1 MLESGSVLQV
11 RNPTV
16 TMEISEIQRVRG
28 TLDLVPAQAAR
39 LDALQVRLRHHFE
52 RFGYRPISTPV
63 IENLDLFLRKSGE
76 EIAARMYTFTHWN
89 RRLCLRP
96 EFTASVMRA
105 YVNHLQ
111 DQPLPVRVHYAGPT
125 FRYEKPQ
132 RGRYRQFTEVGLEC
146 VGGPA
151 PEGDA
156 ETLAIACGAL
166 RGIGLTDYRIVVG
179 HLGAVLELLAQLGL
193 EEHAQSVI
201 LGHME
206 MLIHRSDERG
216 AIRERMLDLLG
227 APSPSE
233 GESSVPT
240 SLIEELGPG
249 DATRMTIDLLER
261 ASFGL
266 EGGSRSPEEIVNR
279 LLQKGERRKLIGQ
292 VDRAME
298 CVLALHRVAGPLATA
313 LPATRAIFNDHGLDA
328 TPLEEVQRAL
338 DVYAAYGYDTHNV
351 VVDLSLARGLRYYT
365 GLVFEMYHDG
375 PGGPIQLCGGGR
387 YDGLVR
393 ALGGRDSVPA
403 CGFSFGLERVDLAL
417 ETQRSGSETRIAPD
431 VLVAPLDRT
440 ETVAA
445 IGVAQSLRDV
455 GYDVE
460 LDVRYRGARGNLRHA
475 DRTGI
480 RYVIM
485 MGERERADGVLL
497 VRDMELREERTVSQR
512 DLLGALGAVEQPVA

>member
-1 MLESGSVLQV
+1 
-11 RNPTV
+11 
-16 TMEISEIQRVRG
+16 MEISEIQRVRG
-28 TLDLVPAQAAR
+28 TLDLLPDRAAR
-39 LDALQVRLRHHFE
+39 LDSLQSQLLQHFE
-52 RFGYRPISTPV
+52 SYGYRPISTPV
-63 IENLDLFLRKSGE
+63 LENLDLFLRKSGE

-111 DQPLPVRVHYAGPT
+111 DQPLPTRLYYAGPT

-151 PEGDA
+151 PDADA
-156 ETLAIACGAL
+156 EVLAIACGAL
-166 RGIGLTDYRIVVG
+166 ERIGLTGHRIVVG
-179 HLGAVLELLAQLGL
+179 HLGAVLESLQQLGL

-206 MLIHRSDERG
+206 MLIHRSADRG

-227 APSPSE
+227 APSGEPDGASPS
-233 GESSVPT
+233 T
-240 SLIEELGPG
+240 LLDELGPG

-266 EGGSRSPEEIVNR
+266 EGSTRTPEEIVQR
-279 LLQKGERRKLIGQ
+279 LLRKGERRKLIDQ

-298 CVLALHRVAGPLATA
+298 CVLALHRAAGPLESA
-313 LPATRAIFNDHGLDA
+313 LPATRAIFKEHGLHS
-328 TPLEEVQRAL
+328 TPLDEVERVL
-338 DVYAAYGYDTHNV
+338 DVFDAYGYSGHNI

-375 PGGPIQLCGGGR
+375 PRGPVQLCGGGR

-393 ALGGRDSVPA
+393 ALGGRGQVPA
-403 CGFSFGLERVDLAL
+403 CGFSFGLERVELAL
-417 ETQRSGSETRIAPD
+417 EQERGAPSSANVETI
-431 VLVAPLDRT
+431 LVAPVEQDDT
-440 ETVAA
+440 PEA
-445 IGVAQSLRDV
+445 IRISQTLREE
-455 GYDVE
+455 GYRVE
-460 LDVRYRGARGNLRHA
+460 LDLRYRGVRGNLRHA
-475 DRTGI
+475 DRAGVRHLVLI
-480 RYVIM
+480 
-485 MGERERADGVLL
+485 GARERADAMVLL
-497 VRDMELREERTVSQR
+497 RDMEQREERLV
-512 DLLGALGAVEQPVA
+512 PVAELSRALASTEQTVV